1 MFCVNCRKEIPNGTT
16 VCPEC
21 GASQRRTSPPPV
33 SGMGN
38 QPTGQKAAYN
48 KMAIIGLVIS
58 GISLFLNFWGIV
70 GIAGI
75 IVSIIGLINCN
86 QTNENGKILAIIG
99 IAIGAYSVLYALS
112 IMV

>member
-1 MFCVNCRKEIPNGTT
+1 MFCVNCRKEIPNGTM

-21 GASQRRTSPPPV
+21 GTSQKRAGTPPV
-33 SGMGN
+33 SGMGK
-38 QPTGQKAAYN
+38 QPTGQKSAYN

-75 IVSIIGLINCN
+75 IVSVIGLINCN
-86 QTNENGKILAIIG
+86 QTNENGKTLAIIG
-99 IAIGAYSVLYALS
+99 IAIGAFSVLYALN